1 MSASSRHPG
10 EGMGEQTW
18 TRKRACKALM
28 SMRALGK
35 PLTLAF
41 GDRGYHIVNRP
52 NPIPEGHKCEKQK
65 GLY

>member
-1 MSASSRHPG
+1 VDEKESMQSADEYES
-10 EGMGEQTW
+10 
-18 TRKRACKALM
+18 A
-28 SMRALGK
+28 GK

>member
-1 MSASSRHPG
+1 MSASSCHPG
-10 EGMGEQTW
+10 GNG
-18 TRKRACKALM
+18 RANVDEKE
-28 SMRALGK
+28 SMQSADEYESAGK
-35 PLTLAF
+35 TLTLAF